1 MWPFDQNNQPMYQ
14 QYAQAYDTGNYN
26 NFNQGDALGHI
37 LQFIQGAPPD
47 LQQRVF
53 QQHFEQ
59 MPYDQRMAWAQ
70 QVPPEYGMD
79 PNNPWSMAQGFMRL
93 GQERPD
99 FLQRIFSHP
108 LLVGGGVVLAGLIAK
123 HVMEHHERE
132 RYNQYGGQPPYGYN
146 AGPGYQDPY
155 AQGIAQER
163 REERELR
170 SEIRREERDLDR
182 LEDRE
187 ERHHRHE
194 RDYW

>member
-1 MWPFDQNNQPMYQ
+1 MWPFDQNNQPIYQ

-37 LQFIQGAPPD
+37 MQFIQGAPLD

-59 MPYDQRMAWAQ
+59 MPYEQRLAMAQ
-70 QVPPEYGMD
+70 QVPPQYGMD

-93 GQERPD
+93 GQEQPS
-99 FLQRIFSHP
+99 FVQRIFNHP
-108 LLVGGGVVLAGLIAK
+108 LLLGGGVALAGLIAK
-123 HVMEHHERE
+123 HVIEHHERE
-132 RYNQYGGQPPYGYN
+132 RYDQYGGQPSYGYN
-146 AGPGYQDPY
+146 TGYQDPY
-155 AQGIAQER
+155 AQGLAQER

-182 LEDRE
+182 LEQDE
-187 ERHHRHE
+187 HHHHHHE
-194 RDYW
+194 RDSW

>member
-26 NFNQGDALGHI
+26 NFDQGDALGHI
-37 LQFIQGAPPD
+37 QQFIQGAPPD

-59 MPYDQRMAWAQ
+59 MPYDQRMAMVQ
-70 QVPPEYGMD
+70 QVPPQYGMD
-79 PNNPWSMAQGFMRL
+79 PNNPFSMAQGFMRL

-108 LLVGGGVVLAGLIAK
+108 LLLGGGAVLAGLIAK
-123 HVMEHHERE
+123 HVIEHHERE
-132 RYNQYGGQPPYGYN
+132 RYDQYGGQQPSGYN
-146 AGPGYQDPY
+146 PGYQDPY

-163 REERELR
+163 REERELH

-187 ERHHRHE
+187 GYRRHHRE
-194 RDYW
+194 RDDY

>member
-26 NFNQGDALGHI
+26 NFNQNDAFGHI
-37 LQFIQGAPPD
+37 LQFIQGSPPD

-59 MPYDQRMAWAQ
+59 MPYEQRMAMAQ
-70 QVPPEYGMD
+70 QVPPQYGMD

-93 GQERPD
+93 GQEQPD
-99 FLQRIFSHP
+99 FLQRVFSHP
-108 LLVGGGVVLAGLIAK
+108 LLLGGGAVLAGLIAK
-123 HVMEHHERE
+123 HMIEHHERE
-132 RYNQYGGQPPYGYN
+132 RYDQYGGQQPYGYN
-146 AGPGYQDPY
+146 PGYQDPY
-155 AQGIAQER
+155 AQGIGQER

-182 LEDRE
+182 LEERE
-187 ERHHRHE
+187 EHHHHRRE
-194 RDYW
+194 RDDY